1 MEKKIQQGAEA
12 TIYLD
17 KDRVKKHRTKKSYRI
32 SELDDRIRRQRTKS
46 ESRLLSKAGQIINI
60 PQVHS
65 TNEKDKSIFLEYIS
79 GKKLSSFLDEFDL
92 NKQNKI
98 LKAIGED
105 IAKLHSIDIVHG
117 DLTTSNM
124 ILKEK
129 DSKKINDKNDNNKN
143 KSNYS
148 IYLIDF
154 GLGFHSKK
162 IEDKAI
168 DIHLLKQALEAKH
181 FLNWQELFK
190 SFLEGYSINKE
201 AFKIIERLKA
211 IEKRGRYKGKY

>member
-1 MEKKIQQGAEA
+1 MEKIIQQGAEA

-17 KDRVKKHRTKKSYRI
+17 QGNVRKHRTKKGYRI
-32 SELDDRIRRQRTKS
+32 PEIDEKIRKQRTKS
-46 ESRLLSKAGQIINI
+46 ESKLLVKAGRIINI
-60 PQVHS
+60 PKVYI
-65 TNEKDKSIFLEYIS
+65 TNEKDKSIFLEYIN
-79 GKKLSSFLDEFDL
+79 GKKLSSFLDEFSL
-92 NKQNKI
+92 NKQKKI
-98 LKAIGED
+98 LNDIGKN
-105 IAKLHSIDIVHG
+105 IAKLHESDIVHG
-117 DLTTSNM
+117 DLTTSNI

-129 DSKKINDKNDNNKN
+129 DDKKNNDKTNGKN
-143 KSNYS
+143 KDNYL

-190 SFLEGYSINKE
+190 AFLEGYSINKE
-201 AFKIIERLKA
+201 SFKIIERLKA
-211 IEKRGRYKGKY
+211 IERRGRYKGKY